1 MPNRPWGPSH
11 QHMAPPRRP
20 SWEWLWRLGG
30 WYLLC
35 LFAYSVVHPGGQNP
49 FGWGL
54 KALLLGWFVKLL
66 AQAVLKRFSLASL
79 WTLLT
84 GSATAEDPVVEESE
98 GKTPGEAVWAQ
109 VARLGGGAYLGTGRA
124 GAWVTADPESAVMA
138 LGPPRSGKTSA
149 VMIPAV
155 MAASGAVAAPRPS
168 PR

>member
-20 SWEWLWRLGG
+20 SWEWLGRLGG
-30 WYLLC
+30 LYLLC
-35 LFAYSVVHPGGQNP
+35 LFAYSVVHPGGQKP

-54 KALLLGWFVKLL
+54 KALLVGWFVKFF

-98 GKTPGEAVWAQ
+98 GKTPGEAVGRRSRDWA
-109 VARLGGGAYLGTGRA
+109 VAPTSAPDGRA
-124 GAWVTADPESAVMA
+124 PGSRPI
-138 LGPPRSGKTSA
+138 PR
-149 VMIPAV
+149 
-155 MAASGAVAAPRPS
+155 AP
-168 PR
+168 